1 MDGAC
6 STQRRASQSVW
17 LQPAVKP
24 RVVAIG
30 TGVDKV
36 TMGQILILTVQMLHQ
51 GTSSRSHAAVLIVFV
66 DLSPWCLN
74 EVHTGVLYSVVEL
87 WACSSCGK
95 RFAALQLLARQTVTV
110 VG

>member
-24 RVVAIG
+24 RAVAIG

-36 TMGQILILTVQMLHQ
+36 TMGQILILTVQIATP
-51 GTSSRSHAAVLIVFV
+51 G
-66 DLSPWCLN
+66 
-74 EVHTGVLYSVVEL
+74 Y
-87 WACSSCGK
+87 
-95 RFAALQLLARQTVTV
+95 
-110 VG
+110 